1 MSKLA
6 YAMRAVVTGGGSG
19 LGRGFCAQI
28 AARGGRVVVSDID
41 EAGGS
46 ETVSILK
53 SRGAEAY
60 FVKCDVARASEVEAL
75 AKRAEELL
83 GGVDLI
89 VNNAGV
95 ATVGPVGEVPID
107 DWQWLMG
114 INLFGVVYGCHAFVP
129 RFKKQKHGHIINVAS
144 AAGLLSAPNMG
155 PYNVSKAGVVSL
167 SETLFA
173 ELKNHDIGVTVLC
186 PTFFKTNILKS
197 SRDHAGGA
205 KGARKIAEKAMEEA
219 KLTVDDVARIAL
231 DAADAGTLY
240 VVPQADG
247 RWAWRLKRLSP
258 AAFQGGMNAVQKF
271 LMKRAARG

>member
-1 MSKLA
+1 MKLPK
-6 YAMRAVVTGGGSG
+6 AMRAVVTGGGSG

-28 AARGGRVVVSDID
+28 AARGGRVVVADID
-41 EAGGS
+41 EASAVETVKILVARGS
-46 ETVSILK
+46 E
-53 SRGAEAY
+53 AHA
-60 FVKCDVARASEVEAL
+60 VKCDVARASEVEAL
-75 AKRAEELL
+75 AKHAEELL

-95 ATVGPVGEVPID
+95 ATVGAVGDVPID

-114 INLFGVVYGCHAFVP
+114 INLFGVIYGCHAFVP
-129 RFKKQKHGHIINVAS
+129 RFKKQNSGHIINVAS

-173 ELKNHDIGVTVLC
+173 ELKNHNVGVTVLC
-186 PTFFKTNILKS
+186 PTFFKTNILNS
-197 SRDHAGGA
+197 ARDNAAGSA
-205 KGARKIAEKAMEEA
+205 KGSRKIAEKAMERA
-219 KLTVDDVARIAL
+219 KLTADDVARITL

-247 RWAWRLKRLSP
+247 RWAWRLKRLAP
-258 AAFQGGMNAVQKF
+258 AKFQGGMNAVQKF
-271 LMKRAARG
+271 LMKRASR